1 MKTTIAEIMSKKIE
15 TIEESASVQE
25 LALKMKDK
33 NISSLMVVD
42 SFGKSKGLVTERD
55 LIRKVCVKDICT
67 SQVVIKEIMSL
78 PLITINQNESPS
90 TAIDLMLQH
99 NIRHLL
105 VVGDKTEV
113 NEPVG
118 ILTPRDLTR
127 YQEFTRDN
135 DNKDNLEKIL
145 EYYLNASTLFLDL
158 LNYKYKDETNS

>member
-25 LALKMKDK
+25 LALRMKDK

-42 SFGKSKGLVTERD
+42 SLGKSKGLVTERD
-55 LIRKVCVKDICT
+55 LIRKVCIKDICP

-105 VVGDKTEV
+105 VVSDNTQI

-118 ILTPRDLTR
+118 IVTPRDLTR
-127 YQEFTRDN
+127 YQEFTRDY
-135 DNKDNLEKIL
+135 DNKENLEKIL
-145 EYYLNASTLFLDL
+145 EYFI
-158 LNYKYKDETNS
+158 

>member
-33 NISSLMVVD
+33 NISSLLVVD
-42 SFGKSKGLVTERD
+42 SFGKSKGLITERD

-67 SQVVIKEIMSL
+67 SQVIVKEIMSL
-78 PLITINQNESPS
+78 PLITINSNESPS
-90 TAIDLMLQH
+90 TAIDIMLQH

-105 VVGDKTEV
+105 VVDDETEI
-113 NEPVG
+113 NQPIG
-118 ILTPRDLTR
+118 IVTPRDLTR
-127 YQEFTRDN
+127 YQEFTRND

-145 EYYLNASTLFLDL
+145 EYFI
-158 LNYKYKDETNS
+158 

>member
-25 LALKMKDK
+25 VALKMKDK

-67 SQVVIKEIMSL
+67 TQVVIKEVMSL
-78 PLITINQNESPS
+78 PLITINPNESPS

-105 VVGDKTEV
+105 VVGDDTEI

-118 ILTPRDLTR
+118 IVTPRDLTR
-127 YQEFTRDN
+127 YQEFTRDD
-135 DNKDNLEKIL
+135 DNNENLEKIL
-145 EYYLNASTLFLDL
+145 EYFI
-158 LNYKYKDETNS
+158 